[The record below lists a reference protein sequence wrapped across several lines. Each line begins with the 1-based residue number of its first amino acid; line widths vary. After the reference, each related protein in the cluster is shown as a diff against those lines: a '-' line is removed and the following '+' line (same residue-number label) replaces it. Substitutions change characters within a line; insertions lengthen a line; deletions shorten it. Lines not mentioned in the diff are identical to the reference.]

1 MSSSHT
7 ARHGVKA
14 QGQSWIGGA
23 DCGDGSW
30 RLAPPSIR
38 DYPMV
43 LKMLVYA
50 SIIRTMGFYHLAPDG
65 YALRLHMGRLSI
77 TSPSSVPVS
86 YVRPTGP

>member
-1 MSSSHT
+1 
-7 ARHGVKA
+7 
-14 QGQSWIGGA
+14 
-23 DCGDGSW
+23 
-30 RLAPPSIR
+30 
-38 DYPMV
+38 MV